1 MVRLVSWRD
10 IDSGPLQVIVDDRS
24 QYRSRARNNHEC
36 LPYQI
41 PRADG
46 FERSEMVVTRQ
57 DHYQR
62 LFHEKTERQVWH
74 CSFLSKKSGVDFS
87 FRKALSKYRGV
98 LTRYHH
104 VNVRQ
109 FVAQDTQGFWHPGQ
123 FVSGQKAHR
132 EAGLGGM
139 NGPA

>member
-1 MVRLVSWRD
+1 MRH
-10 IDSGPLQVIVDDRS
+10 
-24 QYRSRARNNHEC
+24 NHEWFAC
-36 LPYQI
+36 QI
-41 PRADG
+41 LRTDG
-46 FERSEMVVTRQ
+46 FKRGETVVTRQ
-57 DHYQR
+57 DHHQR
-62 LFHEKTERQVWH
+62 LLHEKTEREVWH

-109 FVAQDTQGFWHPGQ
+109 LVAQDTPGFWHPGQ

-139 NGPA
+139 NGPACSFGRRVNLQ